1 MKILY
6 TFIFVLITTFQLNAG
21 DNKIAV
27 INMEKV
33 YSKYYKT
40 KMINLNIQKQS
51 ELYKVWTEKLKASV
65 GKMQKE
71 YDIMIDSA
79 QDFALSNSE
88 RSRRNKIAQKKYYDL
103 ESKKKE
109 LRNYVVKAEKSLQAK
124 MVEKRKEIINDI
136 KSSVGRKCSIEGYT
150 LVLDSSGK
158 TLNDIPAVV
167 YVNSAYE
174 ITDDIIAEL
183 NRGHKPRKEV
193 EKQNGV
199 KAENN
204 NQ

>member
-6 TFIFVLITTFQLNAG
+6 LIIFVLISTFQLNAG

-40 KMINLNIQKQS
+40 SMINMNIREKS
-51 ELYKVWTEKLKASV
+51 ELHKIWTEKLKKSV
-65 GKMQKE
+65 QKMQKE
-71 YDIMIDSA
+71 YDILIDSA

-88 RSRRNKIAQKKYYDL
+88 RIRRNKNAQKKYYDL

-109 LRNYVVKAEKSLQAK
+109 LRNYIIKAEKNLQA
-124 MVEKRKEIINDI
+124 MMIEKRKEIISDI
-136 KSSVGRKCSIEGYT
+136 KSAVGRKCSIEGYT

-174 ITDDIIAEL
+174 ITEDIIAEL
-183 NRGHKPRKEV
+183 NRGHKPRKET
-193 EKQNGV
+193 EKQNGG
-199 KAENN
+199 KTENN

>member
-6 TFIFVLITTFQLNAG
+6 IFIFVLISTFQLNAG

-51 ELYKVWTEKLKASV
+51 ELYKVWTEKLKKSV
-65 GKMQKE
+65 EKMQKE
-71 YDIMIDSA
+71 YDILIDSA

-88 RSRRNKIAQKKYYDL
+88 RTRRNKSAQKKYYDL

-109 LRNYVVKAEKSLQAK
+109 LRNYVVKAEKSLQEK
-124 MVEKRKEIINDI
+124 MIEKRKEIINDI
-136 KSSVGRKCSIEGYT
+136 KSAVGRKCSIEGYT

-183 NRGHKPRKEV
+183 NRGHDPRKETD
-193 EKQNGV
+193 KQDG
-199 KAENN
+199 AATETN